1 MTAVLRLRDPMPG
14 VRPYQETA
22 RHMHALQRAPIL
34 QSIADRHAEVAL
46 ADAEQHRRLP
56 VGRVGDRA
64 LVAPYGTS
72 SPGRS
77 AIGELASVIGVA
89 DAPLGGQVNLAGV
102 ADDALVTGGGGLDPV
117 SQVSA
122 VARARGT

>member
-14 VRPYQETA
+14 VRPYQETS

-56 VGRVGDRA
+56 VRRVGDRA
-64 LVAPYGTS
+64 LVAPYGPS
-72 SPGRS
+72 SPGR
-77 AIGELASVIGVA
+77 AAVVQLASVLSLAAAPLSGQVDRDCVA
-89 DAPLGGQVNLAGV
+89 D
-102 ADDALVTGGGGLDPV
+102 
-117 SQVSA
+117 
-122 VARARGT
+122 